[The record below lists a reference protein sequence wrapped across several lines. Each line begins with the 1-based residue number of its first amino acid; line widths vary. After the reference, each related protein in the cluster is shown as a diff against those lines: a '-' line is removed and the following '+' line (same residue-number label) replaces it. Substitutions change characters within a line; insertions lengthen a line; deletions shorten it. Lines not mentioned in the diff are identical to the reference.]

1 MMKIAQILE
10 VLRRAYPQRIQP
22 GVRIVEVEGP
32 HFLLQA
38 NAKAAAVPLNN
49 FLVRVQNAA

>member
-10 VLRRAYPQRIQP
+10 VLRRAYPKRIQP